1 MNRLRLGLALC
12 GFLLAFLSVVLDD
25 VRLGWAAIAVLLIS
39 LLARLILRQRNT
51 RMGDQNDEEKL

>member
-1 MNRLRLGLALC
+1 MNRLRLGLALS

-25 VRLGWAAIAVLLIS
+25 VRLGWAAITVLLIS

-51 RMGDQNDEEKL
+51 RMGDQDDEEKL